1 MTEPTLSPQDL
12 LEQILAA
19 GRDLTKKTKANSEEL
34 TTKSKEIAAKGE
46 DLLVDKLGIEDN
58 EMTREALRK
67 GVGAGAAAGALAL
80 VLSSRSGRKLAKLG
94 GLAGLGLLAYRAH
107 QAGKIPKSAD
117 DVIGLLKGPAADE
130 RANTL
135 LVAMIAA
142 AKADGD
148 ISDEELSLIKS
159 HDTASVEGLNAAL
172 NTPSDPK
179 KIAAMA
185 TSDQAAREI
194 YAVSARVANGLNP
207 KERDY
212 LDALA
217 MALRLEPDMAAK
229 IETEMRTG

>member
-117 DVIGLLKGPAADE
+117 DVIGLLKC
-130 RANTL
+130 
-135 LVAMIAA
+135 
-142 AKADGD
+142 
-148 ISDEELSLIKS
+148 
-159 HDTASVEGLNAAL
+159 
-172 NTPSDPK
+172 
-179 KIAAMA
+179 
-185 TSDQAAREI
+185 
-194 YAVSARVANGLNP
+194 
-207 KERDY
+207 
-212 LDALA
+212 
-217 MALRLEPDMAAK
+217 
-229 IETEMRTG
+229 